1 LIVASRTDEELRL
14 ALTPVTERFH
24 QQVDDC
30 FYILSRGSEYADPQ
44 INMAVNLSM
53 SLLRGMGVQT
63 VLYNRPEY
71 YASLLNAWLEIMER
85 VLGPAQST

>member
-1 LIVASRTDEELRL
+1 
-14 ALTPVTERFH
+14 
-24 QQVDDC
+24 
-30 FYILSRGSEYADPQ
+30 
-44 INMAVNLSM
+44 MAVNLSM

-85 VLGPAQST
+85 VLEPSQST